1 MQGSYLTTTANV
13 STESGLQTV
22 VRDAYLRNSNNGVKF
37 LFDLAFPWCYPSGAL
52 SGRPAA
58 GNPAN
63 NAVIADV
70 SENSNGVFVKD
81 TSTVTYAGGGFDF
94 SAVSGGG
101 ALTFIQAPNTTL
113 ATIQAQQYFMI
124 MIYMKIPTLANIN
137 PQGTF
142 QPFFATSRGYQIDPD
157 LGLLAFNPLSVNTMS
172 FYRETAI
179 GSFAN
184 VNVSCVGHNG
194 QMAQVA
200 VWRNATQMG
209 MRIKSVAGGSTVATV
224 ASGSNNTA
232 NFSNLPP
239 MFGSVVQYNGNSFG
253 RFYRI
258 YRGAIENLALS
269 GRTPITVLDE
279 DWTRI
284 QVRITASAAA
294 NGGTST
300 IFV

>member
-13 STESGLQTV
+13 STESGLQTA

-70 SENSNGVFVKD
+70 SENSNGIFVKD

-94 SAVSGGG
+94 SAVSGSG
-101 ALTFIQAPNTTL
+101 LTFIQAPNTTL

-137 PQGTF
+137 SQGTI

-157 LGLLAFNPLSVNTMS
+157 LGLLCLNGNSSNSIGFR
-172 FYRETAI
+172 RETAI
-179 GSFAN
+179 GSQAGIT
-184 VNVSCVGHNG
+184 VSCVNHNG

-200 VWRNATQMG
+200 VWRNATEMG

-232 NFSNLPP
+232 DFSNLPP
-239 MFGSVVQYNGNSFG
+239 MFGSVVQYNGNTFG

-284 QVRITASAAA
+284 QARITASAAA
-294 NGGTST
+294 NGGTSI
-300 IFV
+300 IFI